1 MPVKIL
7 VVDDEKL
14 YIHLLQVNLQA
25 EGYEVLYAMNGE
37 DALELVSTQKPD
49 LVILD
54 VMMPRL
60 DGFVTCERIRQ
71 FSSVPVIMLTA
82 KGEEQDRVKG
92 LNVGAD
98 DYVVKPFSATE
109 LIARVRAV
117 LRRARPDDE
126 SIGERFFQHLEL
138 KIDFARAE
146 VWKEDKPVFLSATEY
161 RLLIQFAHHLGQVL
175 TSEELLTAIWGAS
188 YRDDKEILWV
198 SIARLRQK
206 LEEMPHSPRHIVTR
220 SGLGYLMPAEITA
233 APGKG

>member
-1 MPVKIL
+1 MSVKIL

-37 DALELVSTQKPD
+37 DALELVTIQKPD

-71 FSSVPVIMLTA
+71 FSNVPVIMLTA

-126 SIGERFFQHLEL
+126 ATGERFFQHLEL

-146 VWKEDKPVFLSATEY
+146 VWKADKPVFLSATEY
-161 RLLIQFAHHLGQVL
+161 RLLIQFAHHLGQIL
-175 TSEELLTAIWGAS
+175 TGEELLTAIWGPT

-206 LEEMPHSPRHIVTR
+206 LEDSPHSPRHIVTR
-220 SGLGYLMPAEITA
+220 SGLGYLMPTEITA
-233 APGKG
+233 ASGKG